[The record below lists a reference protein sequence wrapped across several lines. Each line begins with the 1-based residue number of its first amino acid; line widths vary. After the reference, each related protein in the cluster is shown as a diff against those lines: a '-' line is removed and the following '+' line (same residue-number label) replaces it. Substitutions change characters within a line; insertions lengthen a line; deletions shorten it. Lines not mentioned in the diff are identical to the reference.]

1 MARALGIISFSENH
15 IWVEGMETYRSIPA
29 FSFLG
34 RYRVIDFP
42 ISNMSNSGI
51 DRIQVYIRRKPC
63 SLVEH
68 IGRGRHYNI
77 NSKSGYLQMVFAE
90 SQENKDYY
98 NTDIKVYADNLD
110 RMVKASNNY
119 VVIAPGYMVFTQD
132 FDELLKVHEESGADV
147 TLLYH
152 KVDNAKESYLSCDC
166 LELNKQKGVNS
177 IVRNNGT
184 TKNRNIFMDTYI
196 MKKEVFIDLV
206 HAAQKA
212 SSMYTM
218 KHIINDMCEA
228 QELNIL
234 GVSHKGFFAP
244 ISDLKGYY
252 DANLALLDPEN
263 VKSLFRPDWPIYTR
277 TSDSCPTQYYET
289 ADVKASFISNGCQI
303 EGKVENSVI
312 GRGCVVKPGAM
323 VKNCVVLADTVIG
336 NDVHIEGQVVDRLA
350 KVTRMKEIIADPA
363 KPGYVKR
370 NDTV

>member
-77 NSKSGYLQMVFAE
+77 NSKSGYLQMVFAD

-98 NTDIKVYADNLD
+98 NTDIKAYAENLD
-110 RMVKASNNY
+110 RMVKASNTH
-119 VVIAPGYMVFTQD
+119 VVIAPGYMVYTQD

-152 KVDNAKESYLSCDC
+152 KVDNAKEAFLSCDC
-166 LELNKQKGVNS
+166 LNLNKQKGVES
-177 IVRNNGT
+177 IQRNNGT
-184 TKNRNIFMDTYI
+184 TKTRNIFMDTYV
-196 MKKEVFIDLV
+196 MKKEIFLDLV
-206 HAAQKA
+206 AAAQKA

-218 KHIINDMCEA
+218 KHIINDMCG
-228 QELNIL
+228 ELDIR
-234 GVSHKGFFAP
+234 GVAHKGYFAP
-244 ISDLKGYY
+244 INDLSLVDQK
-252 DANLALLDPEN
+252 N
-263 VKSLFRPDWPIYTR
+263 VKTLFSDEWPIYTR

-289 ADVKASFISNGCQI
+289 ADVKSSFISNGCQI
-303 EGKVENSVI
+303 EGRVENSVI
-312 GRGCVVKPGAM
+312 GRGCVIKPGAV

-336 NDVHIEGQVVDRLA
+336 NDVHIENHVVDRLA
-350 KVTRMKEIIADPA
+350 KVTRMKEIIADPE

>member
-51 DRIQVYIRRKPC
+51 DRIHVYIRRKPC

-303 EGKVENSVI
+303 EGTVENSVI
-312 GRGCVVKPGAM
+312 GRGCVVKPGAV

>member
-1 MARALGIISFSENH
+1 
-15 IWVEGMETYRSIPA
+15 METYRSIPA

-303 EGKVENSVI
+303 EGTVENSVI
-312 GRGCVVKPGAM
+312 GRGCVVKPGAV

>member
-34 RYRVIDFP
+34 RYRVVDFP

-68 IGRGRHYNI
+68 IGTGRHYNI
-77 NSKSGYLQMVFAE
+77 NSKSGYLQMVFAD
-90 SQENKDYY
+90 SQEDKDYY
-98 NTDIKVYADNLD
+98 NTDIKAYAENLD
-110 RMVKASNNY
+110 RMVKASNTHG
-119 VVIAPGYMVFTQD
+119 VIAPGYVGDTPE
-132 FDELLKVHEESGADV
+132 FDELREVHEESEADV

-152 KVDNAKESYLSCDC
+152 KVDNAKEAYLSCDY
-166 LELNKQKGVNS
+166 LNLNKQKGVES
-177 IVRNNGT
+177 IERNNGT
-184 TKNRNIFMDTYI
+184 TKSRNIFMDTYI
-196 MKKEVFIDLV
+196 MKKETFLDLV
-206 HAAQKA
+206 SAAQKA

-218 KHIINDMCEA
+218 KHIINDMCG
-228 QELNIL
+228 ELDIR
-234 GVSHKGFFAP
+234 GVAHKGYFAP
-244 ISDLKGYY
+244 INDLKGYY
-252 DANLALLDPEN
+252 DANLSLVDHKN
-263 VKSLFRPDWPIYTR
+263 VKSLFNDEWPIYTR

-289 ADVKASFISNGCQI
+289 ANVKSSFISNGCQI
-303 EGKVENSVI
+303 EGTVENSVI
-312 GRGCVVKPGAM
+312 GRGCVVKPGAV

-350 KVTRMKEIIADPA
+350 KVTRMKEIIAEPE

>member
-1 MARALGIISFSENH
+1 
-15 IWVEGMETYRSIPA
+15 METYRSIPA

-77 NSKSGYLQMVFAE
+77 NSKSGYLQMVFAD

-98 NTDIKVYADNLD
+98 NTDIKAYAENLD
-110 RMVKASNNY
+110 RMVKASNTH
-119 VVIAPGYMVFTQD
+119 VVIAPGYMVYTQD

-152 KVDNAKESYLSCDC
+152 KVDNAKEAFLSCDC
-166 LELNKQKGVNS
+166 LNLNKQKGVES
-177 IVRNNGT
+177 IQRNNGT
-184 TKNRNIFMDTYI
+184 TKTRNIFMDTYV
-196 MKKEVFIDLV
+196 MKKEIFLDLV
-206 HAAQKA
+206 AAAQKA

-218 KHIINDMCEA
+218 KHIINDMCG
-228 QELNIL
+228 ELDIR
-234 GVSHKGFFAP
+234 GVAHKGYFAP
-244 ISDLKGYY
+244 INDLKGYY
-252 DANLALLDPEN
+252 DANLSLVDQKN
-263 VKSLFRPDWPIYTR
+263 VKTLFSDEWPIYTR

-289 ADVKASFISNGCQI
+289 ADVKSSFISNGCQI
-303 EGKVENSVI
+303 EGRVENSVI
-312 GRGCVVKPGAM
+312 GRGCVIKPGAV

-336 NDVHIEGQVVDRLA
+336 NDVHIENHVVDRLA
-350 KVTRMKEIIADPA
+350 KVTRMKEIIADPE

>member
-15 IWVEGMETYRSIPA
+15 IWVEGLETYRSIPA

-34 RYRVIDFP
+34 RYRVVDFP

-68 IGRGRHYNI
+68 IGTGRHYNI
-77 NSKSGYLQMVFAE
+77 NSKSGYLQMVFAD
-90 SQENKDYY
+90 SQEDKDYY
-98 NTDIKVYADNLD
+98 NTDIKAYAENLD
-110 RMVKASNNY
+110 RMVKASNTH
-119 VVIAPGYMVFTQD
+119 VVIAPGYMVYTQD
-132 FDELLKVHEESGADV
+132 FDDLLKQHDESGADV

-152 KVDNAKESYLSCDC
+152 KVDNAKEAFLSCDF
-166 LELNKQKGVNS
+166 LNLNKQKGVES
-177 IVRNNGT
+177 IERNNGT

-196 MKKEVFIDLV
+196 MRKEIFLDLV
-206 HAAQKA
+206 QAAQKA

-218 KHIINDMCEA
+218 KHIINDMCG
-228 QELNIL
+228 ELDIR
-234 GVSHKGFFAP
+234 GVAHKGFFAP
-244 ISDLKGYY
+244 IDNLKSYY
-252 DANLALLDPEN
+252 DANLSLLDQKN
-263 VKSLFRPDWPIYTR
+263 VKSLFSEEWPIYTR

-289 ADVKASFISNGCQI
+289 ADVKSSFISNGCRI
-303 EGKVENSVI
+303 EGTVENSVI
-312 GRGCVVKPGAM
+312 GRGCVIKPGAV

-350 KVTRMKEIIADPA
+350 KVTRMKEIIAEPE

-370 NDTV
+370 NDMV

>member
-77 NSKSGYLQMVFAE
+77 NSKSGYLQMVFAD

-98 NTDIKVYADNLD
+98 NTDIKAYAENLD
-110 RMVKASNNY
+110 RMVKASNTH
-119 VVIAPGYMVFTQD
+119 VVIAPGYMVYTQD

-152 KVDNAKESYLSCDC
+152 KVDNAKEAFFSCDC
-166 LELNKQKGVNS
+166 LNLNKQKGVEC
-177 IVRNNGT
+177 ILRIYGT
-184 TKNRNIFMDTYI
+184 TRTRNIFMDTYV
-196 MKKEVFIDLV
+196 MKKEIFLDLV
-206 HAAQKA
+206 AAAQKA

-218 KHIINDMCEA
+218 KHIINDMCG
-228 QELNIL
+228 ELDIR
-234 GVSHKGFFAP
+234 GVAHKGYFAP
-244 ISDLKGYY
+244 INDLKGYY
-252 DANLALLDPEN
+252 DANLSLVDQKN
-263 VKSLFRPDWPIYTR
+263 VKTLFSDEWPIYTR

-289 ADVKASFISNGCQI
+289 ADVKSSFISNGCQI
-303 EGKVENSVI
+303 EGRVENSVI
-312 GRGCVVKPGAM
+312 GRGCVIKPGAV

-336 NDVHIEGQVVDRLA
+336 NDVHIENHVVDRLA
-350 KVTRMKEIIADPA
+350 KVTRMKEIIADPE